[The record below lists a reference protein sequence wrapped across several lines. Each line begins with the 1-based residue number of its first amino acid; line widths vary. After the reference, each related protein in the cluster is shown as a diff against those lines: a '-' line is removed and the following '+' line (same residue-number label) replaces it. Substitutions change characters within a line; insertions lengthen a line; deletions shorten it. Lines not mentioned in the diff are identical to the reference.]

1 MPVTGTG
8 MTEDGEVVAR
18 NPYPVKATRLL
29 LRRPLPGIIPLN
41 TPLVSPPPM
50 PHLSVMKGYVYIL
63 ASKRNGTLYTGV
75 TSDLPGRLF
84 EHQNELTK
92 GFTSRYGVK
101 TLVWFEEHDLV
112 TSAITREKTIKKW
125 PRQWKLNLI
134 ESMNPDWED
143 IAHFLHGL

>member
-1 MPVTGTG
+1 
-8 MTEDGEVVAR
+8 
-18 NPYPVKATRLL
+18 
-29 LRRPLPGIIPLN
+29 
-41 TPLVSPPPM
+41 
-50 PHLSVMKGYVYIL
+50 MKGYVYIL

-84 EHQNELTK
+84 EHKNELTK

-112 TSAITREKTIKKW
+112 TTAITREKTIKKW

-134 ESMNPDWED
+134 EAMNPDWED
-143 IAHFLHGL
+143 IAQYLHGL